1 LLAATA
7 AGVSGV
13 VFAVTGQGVASLVV
27 QSLVQG
33 GIALV
38 FVWRAVPWRP
48 GISVTSTAMRE
59 IGRFTVAITAI
70 EVLTFLSRRSDDLMV
85 GAFLG
90 VTALGYYTVGY
101 RILLYAIELLTA
113 TISAVALPA
122 FARLQDDRP
131 AMRRAFYRATRLSAA
146 IAVPCFAGMAVLAGR
161 IVPLAFGP
169 QWRPAVPVM
178 QVLAIVGI
186 LQSVTYFDRSALI
199 AAGATRREFVLTL
212 VATIGNVVAFAIAV
226 RFGIVAVAVSF
237 LIRNYTFWPIR
248 IRALVDVVGL
258 SASTYLRQYVAPV
271 LASLAMVGVVAW
283 AESRVGANWLDLLAL
298 VALGVAVYAAA
309 AAVFSRS
316 LVRELA
322 AMAIHLVPSLARRPA

>member
-1 LLAATA
+1 
-7 AGVSGV
+7 V
-13 VFAVTGQGVASLVV
+13 
-27 QSLVQG
+27 
-33 GIALV
+33 
-38 FVWRAVPWRP
+38 RD
-48 GISVTSTAMRE
+48 

-90 VTALGYYTVGY
+90 VKALGYYTVGY

-146 IAVPCFAGMAVLAGR
+146 IAVPCFAGMAVLADR
-161 IVPLAFGP
+161 IVPLAFGA
-169 QWRPAVPVM
+169 QWQPSVPVM
-178 QVLAIVGI
+178 QVLAMVGI

-212 VATIGNVVAFAIAV
+212 VATVGNVVAFAVAV
-226 RFGIVAVAVSF
+226 RFGIVAVALSF
-237 LIRNYTFWPIR
+237 LIRNYAFWPIR
-248 IRALVDVVGL
+248 IRALVDVLGL
-258 SASTYLRQYVAPV
+258 SPATYLRQYVAPV
-271 LASLAMVGVVAW
+271 LSSLAMVVTVAW
-283 AESRVGANWLDLLAL
+283 AASRLGTDWLDVLLL
-298 VALGVAVYAAA
+298 VGLGAAVYATA

-322 AMAIHLVPSLARRPA
+322 AMATHLVPALARRPA